1 MGRLWPL
8 VQAVTWNPLQAL
20 ALARGVLFPW
30 VPVALACGIG
40 AWFALPW
47 EPGLAFYGGTFA
59 LLLAAVALRIW
70 GPELGHPVAVAVAC
84 LALGVLAAGARAHL
98 VAAPVLDFRTYGPV
112 QGRIIEIDRSQ
123 SDHLRLTL
131 DQVVLARLPP
141 ARTPARVRV
150 SLHGPQGFF
159 APDPGQVVIMTA
171 SLAAPEGPVEPGG
184 FDFQRMAW
192 FARLGAVGYTATPVL
207 LLTPPEAGVLRLNR
221 IRTRLSNAI
230 QAAVPG
236 DAGAFSSGVMT
247 GDRSG
252 LSPQAV
258 DDLRKSSLMHLLA
271 ISGMN
276 MAFLIGFVFAMLRY
290 GVALVP
296 PLALRVNAKKVAA
309 VASLAVAWFYL
320 QLSGANVATERAFIM
335 VVVMLGAVLFDR
347 RALSL
352 RSVAVSA
359 CVLLLLKPE
368 GLLDPGFQMSFAAT
382 TALIAGFGALEGG
395 VLRGRIGKW
404 AVPAFT
410 LVASSLLAGLATAPY
425 GAATFN
431 RIADFGF
438 FANLLTVPV
447 MGAVVMPAGAIAAL
461 VAPLGLAAAPLWV
474 MGRGSAW
481 ILWVSHWIA
490 GLNGAVTMVPA
501 PGPWVLPLISLGA
514 LWLILWRGPARAAG
528 TLALVLGLGL
538 WAGVER
544 PALLISADGGLA
556 GVMTPAGR
564 ALSAPRGAGFSAT
577 SWLEDDGDLVA
588 QDQAALRPGFNGPK
602 GERRFGLGSWRGV
615 VLNGK
620 GAADGVARA
629 CATADLVIVAARV
642 AVAPDECRVIDQTLL
657 AATGG
662 LALWPQ
668 ADGTLRLDPA
678 RRARRLWNATGP
690 APLAPASL
698 SLPALRLAKGHTNGP

>member
-20 ALARGVLFPW
+20 AQARGILFPW
-30 VPVALACGIG
+30 VPVIMAISIG

-47 EPGLAFYGGTFA
+47 EPGLGFYLSALT
-59 LLLAAVALRIW
+59 LLLAAVALWLW
-70 GPELGHPVAVAVAC
+70 GPELGHPVAVMVAC
-84 LALGVLAAGARAHL
+84 LALGVLAAGARVHL
-98 VAAPVLDFRTYGPV
+98 VAAPVLEFRYYGPV
-112 QGRIIEIDRSQ
+112 QGRIVEIDRSQ
-123 SDHLRLTL
+123 SDRLRLTL
-131 DQVVLARLPP
+131 DRVVLARLPP

-150 SLHGPQGFF
+150 SLHGAQGFF
-159 APDPGQVVIMTA
+159 APDPGQVVILTA

-207 LLTPPEAGVLRLNR
+207 LLAPPEPGAQRLNR

-252 LSPQAV
+252 LSRQAV

-276 MAFLIGFVFAMLRY
+276 MAFLIGFVFALLRY

-309 VASLAVAWFYL
+309 VASLGVAWFYL

-359 CVLLLLKPE
+359 CVLLLVKPE
-368 GLLDPGFQMSFAAT
+368 SLLEPGFQMSFAAT
-382 TALIAGFGALEGG
+382 TALIAGFGAIEGG

-404 AVPAFT
+404 AMPAFT

-461 VAPLGLAAAPLWV
+461 VAPLGLAAVPLWV

-490 GLNGAVTMVPA
+490 GLDGAVTMVPT

-514 LWLILWRGPARAAG
+514 LWLILWRGPLRAAG
-528 TLALVLGLGL
+528 CLVVVLALVL
-538 WAGVER
+538 WAQVER

-564 ALSAPRGAGFSAT
+564 ALSAARGAGFTAR
-577 SWLEDDGDLVA
+577 SWLENDGDLA
-588 QDQAALRPGFNGPK
+588 LQDQAALRVGFIGPK
-602 GERRFGLGSWRGV
+602 GERRFGLGAWRGV
-615 VLNGK
+615 VLKGK
-620 GAADGVARA
+620 GAADAFASA
-629 CATADLVIVAARV
+629 CATADLVIVAARIPV
-642 AVAPDECRVIDQTLL
+642 PRDGCQVIDQALL
-657 AATGG
+657 AQTGG
-662 LALWPQ
+662 LAIWPQ
-668 ADGTLRLDPA
+668 VDGTLRLDPT
-678 RRARRLWNATGP
+678 RRARRLWNSAGP
-690 APLAPASL
+690 TPKVVWRLT
-698 SLPALRLAKGHTNGP
+698 LPTLRLAKDQ